1 MAKVGRGFW
10 TDGKWA
16 ADAAAADSLCQEIDS
31 KRGISLLA
39 ERGSLN
45 GMSRQVLLLPEFE

>member
-1 MAKVGRGFW
+1 MAKVGRGVW

>member
-1 MAKVGRGFW
+1 MWTVG
-10 TDGKWA
+10 KCA
-16 ADAAAADSLCQEIDS
+16 AAAAAAVSAAAADSLCQEIDA

-45 GMSRQVLLLPEFE
+45 GMSRQVLPLPV